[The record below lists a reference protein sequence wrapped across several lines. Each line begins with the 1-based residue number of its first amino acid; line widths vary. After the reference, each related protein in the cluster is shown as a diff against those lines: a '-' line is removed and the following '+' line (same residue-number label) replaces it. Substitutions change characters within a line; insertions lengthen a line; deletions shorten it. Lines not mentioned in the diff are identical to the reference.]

1 MKILLSISFY
11 LLFVALLGLVP
22 SASAQIVTTGRLAG
36 VVIDQRGDV
45 VPNVEVVAR
54 HNQAQT
60 AFKTTANDEGVWSI
74 PYLSI
79 GTYTLTIRAEGFK
92 VSILQNVKVDT
103 ATTTTVNAVL
113 EVGGTEEQVFVN
125 RGGSMIQSEA
135 TTISTTIVG
144 RQIDDLPWVTRDA
157 LQLVLTVP
165 GVQTPGTP
173 RTSSVNGL
181 PKAALNI
188 TLDGAN
194 IQDNFF
200 KSGDGF
206 FTLTQPK
213 SDAVEEVSIS
223 TATPGAES
231 TGEGAI
237 QIRFITKSGSNS
249 FHGGLFWQ
257 HRNTALNA
265 NYYFNNIDGLPRDVL
280 ILNQVGGH
288 LGGPLVIP
296 RLFKDRKKAFFFVN
310 YEEFQLP
317 QTYTASRT
325 VLTDSARQGVFTY
338 KEASGQLRSVNLYQI
353 AAASGFPGTADSTI
367 LPALNLIH
375 DAAQKGILRSRAETL
390 SDYNRLDLV
399 FQDPGRNLRRFP
411 TVRLDFNLTR
421 NHRLEFI
428 NHYQHYF
435 SVPDAVN
442 GILAAYP
449 GMGSVVGNSGER
461 GSIYRNA
468 FSFVMAE
475 RWTISN
481 GLVNEV
487 RVTSSGNGTA
497 MFRREFN
504 AGNFAF
510 WDGYA
515 VINPFTS
522 SFAAFNSQS
531 RRNTPVKTV
540 SDNLNWIKNAHSL
553 NFGVAFT
560 RISAFNQS
568 VNTQAVPTISLGIAP
583 LDPVATGNSNIFNT
597 LNFPSSTP
605 AQRNDAA
612 NLYALLTGRVSATNK
627 TAVLDEK
634 DHKFRLLPYSERNH
648 QVQWGAH
655 LQDTWK
661 AKPNLTLNLGLRW
674 EFQPSPSND
683 NLVYTRTGYGGLYGI
698 SGPGN
703 LFKPGIFEGSLTQYR
718 LLEKGEKAYR
728 NRYRDFAPSLGGAWT
743 PKLSSG
749 LFGRIFGKGTQ
760 TVLRGGY
767 SIAFVREGFQAFT
780 SMFGMNEGPFIV
792 LGTDPS
798 TFLPEFG
805 PPGSVLY
812 RDRIR
817 DQAAIPFQS
826 LPEPK
831 FPLTARAGAPL
842 NDFNP
847 NLKAGYV
854 QSYSFGLQRE
864 LDKNTALEIR
874 YVGNHATHLW
884 RQHDLNEVNIFEN
897 SFLAEFKIAQQN
909 LALSQAAGRG
919 ENYGNQGLPGQLPVP
934 IIQTAI
940 GSLTDLTTL
949 TAIRRGE
956 AGRLANNIAAN
967 LPRMNRL
974 ITAGLIPFVSIC
986 DPNDT
991 SCNANTPERQIKLSN
1006 FFIANPRSPGNAFLM
1021 DNGAGETYN
1030 SLQVELRRRMSNG
1043 ILLQGSYVFAKS
1055 LTNTFASSRFAFS
1068 QPTTLR
1074 NLEYDKG
1081 ASPFDIRHAFKLN
1094 WIHELPVGSGRRFLS
1109 VNTPVIG
1116 KLLEGWQWAGVMRI
1130 QSGTPNLLTGG
1141 RLTFNNRE
1149 SGIVL
1154 HNLSTKQL
1162 QSLVKI
1168 RKETVCDTSGKCQGV
1183 IFWLPRSLI
1192 NNSLAAF
1199 EIGGKTLADL
1209 DPSLPYIGPPT
1220 EPGKLGSRIFLYGPW
1235 QARFDLNVMKRTL
1248 ITERVNFEFRIQ
1260 FLNAFNTTNFSIQ
1273 DPDIDVGTTSLA
1285 SSAFGQTRRAY
1296 RDVTVSGT
1304 NDPGGRLIEFQL
1316 RMNF

>member
-1 MKILLSISFY
+1 
-11 LLFVALLGLVP
+11 
-22 SASAQIVTTGRLAG
+22 
-36 VVIDQRGDV
+36 V
-45 VPNVEVVAR
+45 VPKAEIVAKQV
-54 HNQAQT
+54 QAQ
-60 AFKTTANDEGVWSI
+60 ASFKTTANDAGGWSI
-74 PYLSI
+74 PYLPI
-79 GTYTLTIRAEGFK
+79 GTYTITIGGQGFK
-92 VSILQNVKVDT
+92 VSILQNVKVDA
-103 ATTTTVNAVL
+103 ATTTTVHAVL
-113 EVGGTEEQVFVN
+113 EVGGAEEQVFIN
-125 RGGSMIQSEA
+125 RGGSRIQSEA
-135 TTISTTIVG
+135 STISTTMVG
-144 RQIDDLPWVTRDA
+144 RQIGELPWATRDA

-181 PKAALNI
+181 PKSALSI

-206 FTLTQPK
+206 FTLTQAK
-213 SDAVEEVSIS
+213 SDAVEEVSVS
-223 TATPGAES
+223 TATLGAES
-231 TGEGAI
+231 SGDGAI
-237 QIRFITKSGSNS
+237 QIRFITRAGSNF

-280 ILNQVGGH
+280 ILNQSGGH

-296 RLFKDRKKAFFFVN
+296 RLFKDGKQAFFFVN

-325 VLTDSARQGVFTY
+325 VLTDSARQGFYTY
-338 KEASGQLRSVNLYQI
+338 KEASGQLRSVNLYQL
-353 AAASGFPGTADSTI
+353 AAAGGFLGTADPTI

-375 DAAQKGILRSRAETL
+375 DAAQKGILNSRTETL

-411 TVRLDFNLTR
+411 TVRLDFNLTK

-428 NHYQHYF
+428 HHYQHYF

-481 GLVNEV
+481 RLVNEV
-487 RVTSSGNGTA
+487 RFTSSGNGTA
-497 MFRREFN
+497 TFRREFN

-522 SFAAFNSQS
+522 SFATFNSQS
-531 RRNTPVKTV
+531 RRNTPVKTL

-553 NFGVAFT
+553 NFGGIFT
-560 RISAFNQS
+560 RITAFNQS
-568 VNTQAVPTISLGIAP
+568 DNTQTVPTISLGIAP

-597 LNFPSSTP
+597 GNFPGSTP
-605 AQRNDAA
+605 AQRTEAA

-627 TAVLDEK
+627 IAVLEEK
-634 DHKFRLLPYSERNH
+634 ERKFSFLPYTERNH
-648 QVQWGAH
+648 QVQWGFY
-655 LQDTWK
+655 LQDAWK
-661 AKPNLTLNLGLRW
+661 VKPNLTLNLGLRW
-674 EFQPSPSND
+674 EFQPSPIND
-683 NLVYTRTGYGGLYGI
+683 NLVYTRTGFAGLYGV

-703 LFKPGIFEGSLTQYR
+703 LFKPGVFEGSLTQYR
-718 LLEKGEKAYR
+718 LVEQGERAYK
-728 NRYRDFAPSLGGAWT
+728 NRYQDFAPSLGFAWT
-743 PKLSSG
+743 PRLGSG
-749 LFGRIFGKGTQ
+749 LRSRIFGKDAQ

-812 RDRIR
+812 RDRIGDR
-817 DQAAIPFQS
+817 AAIPFRP
-826 LPEPK
+826 LPEPR
-831 FPLTARAGAPL
+831 FPFTARAGASL

-897 SFLAEFKIAQQN
+897 GFLAEFRIAQQN
-909 LALSQAAGRG
+909 LALSRAAGRG
-919 ENYGNQGLPGQLPVP
+919 ENYGNQGLPGQLPIP

-956 AGRLANNIAAN
+956 AGRLANNISAN

-974 ITAGLIPFVSIC
+974 ITAGLVPFVSVC
-986 DPNDT
+986 DPNDI
-991 SCNANTPERQIKLSN
+991 SCNANNPERQIRLSN

-1021 DNGAGETYN
+1021 DSGAGETYN
-1030 SLQVELRRRMSNG
+1030 SLQVELRRRMSG
-1043 ILLQGSYVFAKS
+1043 GVLLQGSYVFAKS

-1094 WIHELPVGSGRRFLS
+1094 WIHELPVGPGRRFL
-1109 VNTPVIG
+1109 NLGTPIIR

-1149 SGIVL
+1149 SGVAL
-1154 HNLSTKQL
+1154 HNLNTRQL

-1168 RKETVCDTSGKCQGV
+1168 RKETVCDSGGKCQGV

-1199 EIGGKTLADL
+1199 EVGGKTLADL

-1220 EPGKLGSRIFLYGPW
+1220 EPGKLGARIFLYGPW
-1235 QARFDLNVMKRTL
+1235 QARFDFNLMKRTSL
-1248 ITERVNFEFRIQ
+1248 TERVNFEFRVQ
-1260 FLNAFNTTNFSIQ
+1260 FLSAFNTMNFSIQ
-1273 DPDIDVGTTSLA
+1273 DPDIDVGTVSLA
-1285 SSAFGQTRRAY
+1285 SPAFGQTRRAY

-1304 NDPGGRLIEFQL
+1304 NDPGGRLIEFQVRL
-1316 RMNF
+1316 NF